1 MVHKTHSNPS
11 LLKILALLGI
21 IIVSYSLYL
30 YIAEALEFVWSRK
43 RFTDHTTAK
52 SFMQISPRDIFSSP
66 DDSED
71 DVLFIDSSEDVDYG
85 PVTATVATITA
96 SVASIDEAE
105 VGNGGISAC
114 LYLSI
119 YQILYFLILFIL
131 CFSQTPDLVCQS
143 VPPCCNRLETF
154 LLEDVFCPLLG
165 HFTRIILFP
174 FILL

>member
-96 SVASIDEAE
+96 SVALIDEAE

-131 CFSQTPDLVCQS
+131 CLAIPQTWCVRA
-143 VPPCCNRLETF
+143 VPPLTIA
-154 LLEDVFCPLLG
+154 LKDYS
-165 HFTRIILFP
+165 
-174 FILL
+174 